1 MRLSVEIRFSL
12 RFDSECCSMH
22 VGCLGMHMETR
33 VGHTMSS
40 SSSRQHLSLSENQA
54 ILARLAGQQAP
65 CPQSYSMDMNNHACS
80 LCRCSELELGP
91 SCFQGKHSH
100 PLSHHPGLVCPLFV
114 FFFSLSSYLPFLP
127 PFLLVLF
134 LLNTT
139 SSYLMVFLL

>member
-40 SSSRQHLSLSENQA
+40 SSFRQHLSLSENQA

-80 LCRCSELELGP
+80 LCRCSELELRP
-91 SCFQGKHSH
+91 SCFQDKHSSAE
-100 PLSHHPGLVCPLFV
+100 PSSRPCLSFIH
-114 FFFSLSSYLPFLP
+114 
-127 PFLLVLF
+127 FLLFSFLLPSFPPSLPSCLILF
-134 LLNTT
+134 LLNT

>member
-12 RFDSECCSMH
+12 RFNSECCSMH

-33 VGHTMSS
+33 VEHTMSS
-40 SSSRQHLSLSENQA
+40 SSFRQHLSLSENQA

-80 LCRCSELELGP
+80 LCRCSELELRP

-100 PLSHHPGLVCPLFV
+100 PQSHHPGLVCPLSV
-114 FFFSLSSYLPFLP
+114 FFFSLSSFLS
-127 PFLLVLF
+127 FLLVLF
-134 LLNTT
+134 LLNT